1 MAEAPLPGS
10 AFTSDAAL
18 ALLASAYHSGSDAE
32 LAMMSVPPL
41 VSSDDDFEVTTSSLI
56 SSEEE
61 NTDPRLAESSLWQP
75 AASYLSAD
83 VLAIAALAVLPS
95 GQTVHARL
103 EIQRVYDAA
112 AARLALDHHCS
123 VARRHRILTARANR
137 AGESM
142 ARAARAAADAVA
154 AAVTDAQTQ
163 AAFKLQNERCHVTV
177 VSRRDGKCR
186 SFWRSCPVVAHAQIR
201 QSVGLPHRD
210 PVPCERHPRIIRA
223 SCCVCMRRR
232 RLALLFSLHEPL

>member
-1 MAEAPLPGS
+1 MADAPFPGT
-10 AFTSDAAL
+10 AFTSAAAL
-18 ALLASAYHSGSDAE
+18 ALLASAYHSDSDAE
-32 LAMMSVPPL
+32 LALMSVPPL
-41 VSSDDDFEVTTSSLI
+41 ASSDDDFEVTTSSLV
-56 SSEEE
+56 SSEEDDS
-61 NTDPRLAESSLWQP
+61 DPRTTESHLWQP

-95 GQTVHARL
+95 GQTVQDRL
-103 EIQRVYDAA
+103 QAQRVYDSSAA
-112 AARLALDHHCS
+112 QLALDHHCS
-123 VARRHRILTARANR
+123 VARRHRILSARASR
-137 AGESM
+137 AEESM

-154 AAVTDAQTQ
+154 AAVADAQTQ

-210 PVPCERHPRIIRA
+210 PVPCDKHPRIIRA